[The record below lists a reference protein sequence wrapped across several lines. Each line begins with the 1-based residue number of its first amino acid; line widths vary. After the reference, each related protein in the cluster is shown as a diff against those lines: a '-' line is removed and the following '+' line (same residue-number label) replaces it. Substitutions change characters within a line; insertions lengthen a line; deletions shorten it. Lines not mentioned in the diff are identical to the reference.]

1 MSRDELRRLALI
13 YRFYD
18 EIISGRI
25 IIKAIPEKR
34 AGRRMEMEQTDAVI
48 EGWDFI
54 GREGWDV

>member
-25 IIKAIPEKR
+25 ILKPILEKNVPR
-34 AGRRMEMEQTDAVI
+34 GKGNERNPQSGKR
-48 EGWDFI
+48 
-54 GREGWDV
+54 